1 MPIYLLYRQLI
12 GWFLIMTTLETTST
26 ARLAGKYLT
35 FMLSRECYGI
45 PVLKVRE
52 IIRLAAITP
61 VPQMPSEVKGV
72 INLRGKIIPVIDL
85 CVKFGMDHTASTDNA
100 CIVVVQVN
108 GPENRQIQLGL
119 MVDGVEEVCQFAAA
133 DIEETPEF
141 GATVNTTYILGMAK
155 AKGVVKTLL
164 DIDRVVG
171 VSAALAATAATSAQT
186 GNPAAAKA

>member
-1 MPIYLLYRQLI
+1 
-12 GWFLIMTTLETTST
+12 MTTIETTST

-35 FMLSRECYGI
+35 FMLSCECYGI

-61 VPQMPSEVKGV
+61 VPQMPPEVKGV

-85 CVKFGMDHTASTDNA
+85 CVKFGMEHAASTENA

-119 MVDGVEEVCQFAAA
+119 AVDGVEEVCQFTAA

-155 AKGVVKTLL
+155 AKGVVKSLL

-171 VSAALAATAATSAQT
+171 LGDVLAATAAASALP
-186 GNPAAAKA
+186 GNPTMTKA